1 MTMFSRFAV
10 VAALLTA
17 TTLAPGLAAA
27 DDRDRDDRDDRDDR
41 GRYDERN
48 GHHDRYDE
56 RDGHHDRYDERNGH
70 HDRYAPPV
78 APRWVERDALRWSGA
93 GRYDGRW
100 ERYGMHQRARAIR
113 FELYQ
118 LDRERAEFHA
128 RYARRP
134 WLLARYDASWY
145 PRHTELER
153 RLEWVRATARR

>member
-1 MTMFSRFAV
+1 MTTFSRFAV

-27 DDRDRDDRDDRDDR
+27 DDHRDRDGRDDR
-41 GRYDERN
+41 GRFDGRDDRGRFDERN
-48 GHHDRYDE
+48 GHHDRC
-56 RDGHHDRYDERNGH
+56 
-70 HDRYAPPV
+70 APPV
-78 APRWVERDALRWSGA
+78 APRWVERDELRWSGP

-100 ERYGMHQRARAIR
+100 ERSGMHQRARAIR

-128 RYARRP
+128 RYVRRP